1 MKQAERRR
9 RPMVLIIGA
18 AFLMFAVWQVILH
31 VWGLRGPRIHLVAVI
46 VEMTVVV
53 IIVMVALHMARAQGP
68 SDKDKVVAE
77 LGAALMEHLQP
88 RLVSLVAALRALEG
102 QHPEALTEEERE
114 LVRRAAAEGGEVID
128 LVEELDALEAVA
140 EVGHVASVHTPF
152 ISVIEAVVGSV
163 RAAAQEKQVEL
174 QVDLTTDLPPP
185 EARSDQ
191 AVELLV
197 ELLSSGVERVPSG
210 GVVKLTAR
218 RGAEPDLLQLSIRC
232 STPLTDGEPAP
243 LPEGPHRGER
253 CRMLVEALGG
263 TMREEAVP
271 GGLEVTFTL
280 PARESR

>member
-1 MKQAERRR
+1 
-9 RPMVLIIGA
+9 MVLIIGA
-18 AFLMFAVWQVILH
+18 AFLTFALWQAVLH
-31 VWGLRGPRIHLVAVI
+31 VWGLHGPHIHLVALI

-53 IIVMVALHMARAQGP
+53 IIVMVALHMARAQEP

-77 LGAALMEHLQP
+77 LSAALMEHLRP
-88 RLVSLVAALRALEG
+88 
-102 QHPEALTEEERE
+102 EERE
-114 LVRRAAAEGGEVID
+114 LVCRAAAEGGEVID
-128 LVEELDALEAVA
+128 LVEELDALERVA
-140 EVGHVASVHTPF
+140 EVGQTASVHTPF

-163 RAAAQEKQVEL
+163 RAAAQEKEVEL

-191 AVELLV
+191 VVELLV
-197 ELLSSGVERVPSG
+197 ELLSSGIGRVPSG

-218 RGAEPDLLQLSIRC
+218 RAAEPNLLQLSIRC
-232 STPLTDGEPAP
+232 SSPVTDGEPAP